1 VAFDRLLQN
10 ARAARAIPQNKRREL
25 LQSLGYDWHPGL
37 NSGRVNTAIP
47 LDEGKKP
54 RLFIHAGHI
63 HANLR
68 TSAEI
73 ARRYQ
78 EAQGA
83 MPGSGSAAAE
93 AFSHV

>member
-1 VAFDRLLQN
+1 M
-10 ARAARAIPQNKRREL
+10 
-25 LQSLGYDWHPGL
+25 
-37 NSGRVNTAIP
+37 
-47 LDEGKKP
+47 DEGKKP

-63 HANLR
+63 HANLQ

-83 MPGSGSAAAE
+83 TPGSGSAASE
-93 AFSHV
+93 AFTNV